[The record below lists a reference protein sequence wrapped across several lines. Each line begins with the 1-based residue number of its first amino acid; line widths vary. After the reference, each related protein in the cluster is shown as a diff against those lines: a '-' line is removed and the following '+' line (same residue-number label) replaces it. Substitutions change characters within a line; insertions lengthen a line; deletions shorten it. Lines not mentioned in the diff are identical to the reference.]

1 MKIDPVSK
9 EDIKNWLQ
17 LAGEVE
23 PLFGPM
29 IEDPDFLSA
38 IEMAIG

>member
-1 MKIDPVSK
+1 MKIDTVRK
-9 EDIKNWLQ
+9 TDIKNWLK
-17 LAGEVE
+17 LAVEVE